1 MQKDMATLE
10 KDLIEKHG
18 NAKNVEKTLKDNENV
33 QKRLN
38 RYMEEL
44 KRTMDKNRKQRD
56 EKMTLVR
63 KSRREFD
70 LKKEQLKQVIQSLQD
85 LQNGKDIAIDE
96 GVGLRD
102 QLNET
107 KKNHDITLTEQK
119 QVQQSINRLE
129 RERIELS

>member
-63 KSRREFD
+63 KYRREFD

>member
-63 KSRREFD
+63 KYRREFD

-107 KKNHDITLTEQK
+107 KKNHDITLTE
-119 QVQQSINRLE
+119 
-129 RERIELS
+129 